1 MPPFPWYQRNP
12 NSNNPK
18 STLGPRIVAEIQQLL
33 RQSKQEEPWSGMEPA
48 LAKEAPHLIRHVAPG
63 TDDLKFV
70 GNHGP
75 ALAQHIQWLAVTGTP
90 FERCGVCRQG
100 STVCRLVKHLISG
113 YSPLSEIA
121 LGSDIPPL
129 LTNEAEP
136 CWGGLRQ
143 NASGSYYLSFSL
155 VIIISECQKLSE
167 FVRECITDE
176 MFAELVFVWQ
186 GRPVAPIPVSMLTD
200 PLGKCPEGN
209 ASVFKALRLGADF
222 F

>member
-48 LAKEAPHLIRHVAPG
+48 LAKHWPSIS
-63 TDDLKFV
+63 
-70 GNHGP
+70 N
-75 ALAQHIQWLAVTGTP
+75 
-90 FERCGVCRQG
+90 G
-100 STVCRLVKHLISG
+100 S
-113 YSPLSEIA
+113 LSLELHSNA
-121 LGSDIPPL
+121 
-129 LTNEAEP
+129 AESA
-136 CWGGLRQ
+136 GKGQR
-143 NASGSYYLSFSL
+143 
-155 VIIISECQKLSE
+155 E
-167 FVRECITDE
+167 FVRECIMDE